1 MMQLISWVKHSL
13 LNKSYGSDFNDFMFE
28 PTKVS
33 QDEFS
38 KNYLSN
44 VLFSATFYV
53 TAESPTNI
61 IEGKVIA
68 PTVTW

>member
-1 MMQLISWVKHSL
+1 ML
-13 LNKSYGSDFNDFMFE
+13 E
-28 PTKVS
+28 PTKAS

-44 VLFSATFYV
+44 VLFSVTFYV

-61 IEGKVIA
+61 IEGKVVA
-68 PTVTW
+68 PTVT

>member
-1 MMQLISWVKHSL
+1 
-13 LNKSYGSDFNDFMFE
+13 MFE
-28 PTKVS
+28 LTKVS

-68 PTVTW
+68 PTVS